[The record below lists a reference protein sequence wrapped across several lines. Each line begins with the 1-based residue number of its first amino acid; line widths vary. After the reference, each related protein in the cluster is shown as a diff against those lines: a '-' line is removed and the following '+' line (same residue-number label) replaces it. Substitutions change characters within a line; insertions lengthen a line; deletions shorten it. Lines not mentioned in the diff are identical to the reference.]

1 MSSDLQ
7 PFRDLLGQHATLR
20 IRRFG
25 DPGAFLVREG
35 APEDAPTLLLP
46 RREVPEGAVEGDEVP
61 VFVAMDS
68 ENRPIATAVAPKL
81 TLGEVAFLRV
91 TECSEFGAFADW
103 GLPKELL
110 VPFAEQTV
118 KPREG
123 ESYPIAL
130 YVDNSGRLAGT
141 MRVSECLA
149 TTSTGFSR
157 GDWVE
162 GEAWRVEPGLGLFVI
177 VQRGLVAL
185 LPAHEPHSLV
195 RGQAA
200 RFRVAHVHPDGK
212 LELSLRAPAYE
223 EMGSDAEKILA
234 LLQQPGAP
242 RVGDKSDPDQLRA
255 LFGLSKKAFKRA
267 VGRLLKERRVDV
279 DAEGFVRV
287 LPPG

>member
-25 DPGAFLVREG
+25 DPGAFLVRED
-35 APEDAPTLLLP
+35 APDDAPTLLLP

-68 ENRPIATAVAPKL
+68 ENRPIATTVAPKL

-91 TECSEFGAFADW
+91 TACSEFGAFVDW

-123 ESYPIAL
+123 DAYPVAL

-195 RGQAA
+195 RGQSA
-200 RFRVAHVHPDGK
+200 RFRVSHVHPDGK
-212 LELSLRAPAYE
+212 LELSLRAPAHE
-223 EMGSDAEKILA
+223 EMGADAEKILA
-234 LLQQPGAP
+234 VLQQPGAP
-242 RVGDKSDPDQLRA
+242 LVGDKSNPDQLRA

-287 LPPG
+287 LPG